1 MAIAYYGS
9 TLSPNIDRT
18 PEGYLICRN
27 VPINRTGVQ
36 VYSAGELGLPGEPDR
51 AVQVY
56 RLEEDVFAPAA
67 LASFEGK
74 DITRGHPPEMLTTE
88 NQAGYSK
95 GHLEN
100 VRRDGENTVADLI
113 IKDPALVSDVENGV
127 LREVSCGYNCTFE
140 PYRDG
145 YRQTGIIGNH
155 VAVVPRGRAGSTVA
169 IKDAT
174 PEVEK
179 GRNNHMSEFWKSVLT
194 AFGMAAKDAS
204 PEELDTM
211 VQTTASVL
219 DAEPSGAPVGA
230 QHSGSGGERTSKGA
244 VQDLAGGR
252 GKRSGLC
259 EDDTPEAEPT
269 EEKAAET
276 TAEDEMVEKAPK
288 GDDLGSKLDR
298 ILEMLE
304 AKSRGGRGEHPLHD
318 ETDLDEMIAK
328 LSGTEE
334 GKAVTI
340 PAEETDCMTGP
351 ARDAAVELLKKVRP
365 AVAAIEDKHARA
377 KVTDALLSAIQGPDV
392 INGIAKAALDSAQAN
407 ANQTKK
413 TTYDQMCAE
422 SEANYAAL
430 NPHKR
435 KEH

>member
-36 VYSAGELGLPGEPDR
+36 VYGAGELGLPGEPDR

-74 DITRGHPPEMLTTE
+74 DITRGHPPEMLTAE

-219 DAEPSGAPVGA
+219 DAEPAKAP
-230 QHSGSGGERTSKGA
+230 A
-244 VQDLAGGR
+244 V
-252 GKRSGLC
+252 
-259 EDDTPEAEPT
+259 EPT

-304 AKSRGGRGEHPLHD
+304 AKSRGGRGEHPLRD